1 MLTSVP
7 AAKYRLW
14 SYRYRL
20 LLGVVLVILTCL
32 DAGDMPDVAADL
44 LGYATDGA
52 AIYWLSSD
60 WSFMPIT
67 FAILASV
74 NVVDVILFFLRIYD
88 EHKKQRSAVA
98 DPLDTLPT
106 ISQGQKVGEGKD
118 PDRMIAE
125 DETALKL

>member
-1 MLTSVP
+1 M
-7 AAKYRLW
+7 
-14 SYRYRL
+14 
-20 LLGVVLVILTCL
+20 ILTCL

-74 NVVDVILFFLRIYD
+74 NVVDVVLFFLRIYD
-88 EHKKQRSAVA
+88 EHKKQRSAEA
-98 DPLDTLPT
+98 GPLDTLPA
-106 ISQGQKVGEGKD
+106 IGQGQQLGEDKD
-118 PDRMIAE
+118 PDRMKTE